1 MNVKNTSMAAVKV
14 KPDAGDIFSY
24 KMYHSFCSLQGVFR
38 IILSV
43 IFLVVGFLTFGH
55 VDLILSFAVL
65 AFGILN
71 PIVSPIMFM
80 IQARQS
86 ASALKPVTY
95 TFSQEKITANDGK
108 KRVDLNWDQLALI
121 VWRKKAMYIY
131 TAPTQA
137 LILPRRAM
145 DGKDDAILAIIQ
157 GSANPNRTVYRK
169 F

>member
-1 MNVKNTSMAAVKV
+1 MNAKNASMVSVKV

-38 IILSV
+38 IALSV
-43 IFLVVGFLTFGH
+43 LFLIVGFLTFGH
-55 VDLILSFAVL
+55 VDLILSLSVL

-71 PIVSPIMFM
+71 PVVSPIMFL
-80 IQARQS
+80 IQAKQS
-86 ASALKPVTY
+86 EATLKPITY
-95 TFSQEKITANDGK
+95 TFFQDKIIANDGK
-108 KRVDLNWDQLALI
+108 KRIDLNWDQLALI

-145 DGKDDAILAIIQ
+145 NGKDNDILGMIHN
-157 GSANPNRTVYRK
+157 SSNPNRTVYRK